1 MEIFLCG
8 EEAVNA
14 CADTRP
20 AALREVFFD
29 ERAAHSHLAATLAKL
44 KALAREREK
53 IPAPVAVPAETTERR
68 AAQKTPSAAAPTH
81 AVPAETT
88 ETRDANAPAETTDRA
103 APIASF
109 SVKFVSDAE
118 LSRLAGTHKHG
129 GVVARTERPAPA
141 QLRPSMREE
150 WFAAGERIL
159 FVFDVASPELL
170 ASIARVAV
178 VCGVS
183 RLIADEQA
191 TVPALMRSR
200 TWSRSGGALEFLKLY
215 RTESPAGALRMM
227 SSRFFTVGF
236 VREGGRRVDY
246 ASVPVFPGKNVAFVL
261 GGAPNGI
268 PAELT
273 SRCGHLFH
281 LSESEKTPIRFSAAD
296 VAALALPWIFAKTKR
311 SGSGFFA
318 RKKAAE
324 AARAAARGKQKS

>member
-29 ERAAHSHLAATLAKL
+29 ERAAHSHLAATLAKF

-53 IPAPVAVPAETTERR
+53 IPAPTHAVPDKTTETRD
-68 AAQKTPSAAAPTH
+68 AQKTPSA
-81 AVPAETT
+81 ETT
-88 ETRDANAPAETTDRA
+88 DRVADAPAETTDRT
-103 APIASF
+103 APGASF

-261 GGAPNGI
+261 GGALNGI